1 MNKHILR
8 NKLKQINNNELSNDI
23 YNILCNDINFKYTKN
38 NNGILFNLSILTEE
52 TINNILNI
60 IKAPKSNK
68 IEYNSYFEEKDNN
81 DKCHYRNMNIKTL
94 KIIKKI

>member
-1 MNKHILR
+1 MNKHILKD
-8 NKLKQINNNELSNDI
+8 KLKQINNNELSNNI

-60 IKAPKSNK
+60 IKAPKFNK
-68 IEYNSYFEEKDNN
+68 IEYNSYFEENDNN
-81 DKCHYRNMNIKTL
+81 DKCHDRNMNIKTL